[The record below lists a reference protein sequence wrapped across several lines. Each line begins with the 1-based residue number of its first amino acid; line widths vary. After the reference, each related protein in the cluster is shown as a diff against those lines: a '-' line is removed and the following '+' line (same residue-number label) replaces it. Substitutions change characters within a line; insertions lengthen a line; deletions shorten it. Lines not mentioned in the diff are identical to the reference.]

1 MQLNES
7 DIERDPT
14 GGTWQLGSDEGLC
27 LLVCRPN
34 NAPLPQ
40 QRTGNTN
47 GQRTVRLS
55 SVDGQRIPGLTLTG
69 DSNCCGGVPMVSGW
83 CAVSAWCRRRWD
95 DLTQGSSLRATR
107 FGFPRH
113 RLCLREDGHMHAP
126 RVHVKGWWGDVPEH
140 EVRPPA
146 DDPRV
151 GGGAAS
157 ALRHRDVSMRRRQ
170 AVAR

>member
-55 SVDGQRIPGLTLTG
+55 SVDGQRIPGLTLG
-69 DSNCCGGVPMVSGW
+69 RFKLLRGRADGVRLVRGKRVVS
-83 CAVSAWCRRRWD
+83 
-95 DLTQGSSLRATR
+95 SSL
-107 FGFPRH
+107 G
-113 RLCLREDGHMHAP
+113 
-126 RVHVKGWWGDVPEH
+126 
-140 EVRPPA
+140 
-146 DDPRV
+146 
-151 GGGAAS
+151 
-157 ALRHRDVSMRRRQ
+157 
-170 AVAR
+170 